1 MIEILRLK
9 KSKTPLVLEV
19 DAPPLCKPLLVGD
32 PKGGVLKWVETPSKR
47 NTVLTWGQ
55 ECSIEE
61 AVARMLSMVIERG
74 KVEGWGVEQPT
85 LASAVERLQSLGIRE
100 VESREGIVFPKDPS
114 FLGSMILIG
123 DRLFPVLHNVRR
135 GICVVKP

>member
-19 DAPPLCKPLLVGD
+19 DVPPLCKPLLVGD

-61 AVARMLSMVIERG
+61 ALARMVSMVIERG
-74 KVEGWGVEQPT
+74 RDEGWGVEQST

-114 FLGSMILIG
+114 FLGSIILIG
-123 DRLFPVLHNVRR
+123 DRVFPVLHNVRR
-135 GICVVKP
+135 GVCVVKP

>member
-19 DAPPLCKPLLVGD
+19 DVPPLCKPLLVGD
-32 PKGGVLKWVETPSKR
+32 PKGKILKWVENPSNR

-55 ECSIEE
+55 DCSIEE
-61 AVARMLSMVIERG
+61 AVARMVSMVIERG
-74 KVEGWGVEQPT
+74 DKEGWGVEQPT
-85 LASAVERLQSLGIRE
+85 LASAVERLRSLGIRE

-114 FLGSMILIG
+114 FLGSMIIIG

-135 GICVVKP
+135 GVCVVRP